1 MNKKVRMQIVL
12 PQDVARELRKYVVKR
27 SWSDFVSEAVKE
39 KLEKE
44 NVRNLILETSGS
56 LKDGEK

>member
-12 PQDVARELRKYVVKR
+12 PQDVARELRKCVMKR

-56 LKDGEK
+56 LAEKE